1 MYDDFSMVMG
11 KYGESM
17 VKSMNKVIAY
27 ELTDVNKRIVLDMK
41 YHQKGM
47 VYMHNPDE
55 PKHHPDLTLRMDLK
69 TFNEICEGTIGGIK
83 GVLTGRIRF

>member
-1 MYDDFSMVMG
+1 
-11 KYGESM
+11 
-17 VKSMNKVIAY
+17 
-27 ELTDVNKRIVLDMK
+27 MK

-55 PKHHPDLTLRMDLK
+55 PRHRADLTLRMDLK
-69 TFNEICEGTIGGIK
+69 TFNEICEGSIGGIK